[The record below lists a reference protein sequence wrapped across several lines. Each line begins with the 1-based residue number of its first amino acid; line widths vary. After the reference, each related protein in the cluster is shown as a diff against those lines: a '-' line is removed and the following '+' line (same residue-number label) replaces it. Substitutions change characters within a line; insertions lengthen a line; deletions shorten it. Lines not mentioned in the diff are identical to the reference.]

1 MREKSQI
8 KQKDLVDYIKIC
20 IKCGK
25 LSNKTE
31 KMNLINC
38 HIEKQEKKAPEKTGN
53 VRCWKSWTDPEMQWK
68 HL

>member
-1 MREKSQI
+1 MREKSKI

-25 LSNKTE
+25 LSSRTE

-38 HIEKQEKKAPEKTGN
+38 HIEKQEKKSQEKN
-53 VRCWKSWTDPEMQWK
+53 VHMK
-68 HL
+68 